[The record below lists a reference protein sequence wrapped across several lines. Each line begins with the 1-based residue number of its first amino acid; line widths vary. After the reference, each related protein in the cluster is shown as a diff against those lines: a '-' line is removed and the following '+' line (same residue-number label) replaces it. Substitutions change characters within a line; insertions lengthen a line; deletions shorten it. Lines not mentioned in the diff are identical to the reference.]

1 MSSVFFE
8 IFLNGR
14 GQRTIESV
22 RKRKERKIMN
32 KEQQVRTSSV
42 FFAKE
47 KSADTVGINPNK
59 KSM

>member
-1 MSSVFFE
+1 MAE
-8 IFLNGR
+8 GTEGR
-14 GQRTIESV
+14 GRRTIESV